1 MKRFSILM
9 VGAVLAFSVSGT
21 ALASGGGSTCQS
33 YNPQTCSVISTT
45 TTRTTTPTT
54 SSTTPTSTA
63 TSTSPATTAAVAS
76 GTLPFTG
83 LDVGLLL
90 VGGGVLLGTGLLVRR
105 FSRGNN

>member
-1 MKRFSILM
+1 MKRISILM
-9 VGAVLAFSVSGT
+9 VGAVLAFGVSGT

-54 SSTTPTSTA
+54 TSTTST
-63 TSTSPATTAAVAS
+63 TSTSPATTAVAS

-83 LDVGLLL
+83 LDIGLLL

-105 FSRGNN
+105 FSRNN